1 MADTTTD
8 SFLTN
13 SRISLGEAIA
23 RELEQ
28 EITGGELSPGQRLG
42 TKEELRSRFGV
53 ALATINEAIR
63 LLEMRGMLTARP
75 GPGGG
80 VFVTHASTRARLN
93 HFVMGYKWNEAAIT
107 DHHTVRNALEPLVC
121 REAAQ
126 YRRDSDIRVFEHML
140 DTMENDAQDPLTV
153 LCHTWNLHRRIAKT
167 CRNLPLRSIYLTMLD
182 FLEDAVEGAA
192 FKHFD
197 ASGTLAV
204 HRELVNGNG
213 SRLDTPLMDAI
224 TGWVGRADPD
234 ARVVPVMLPAFT
246 DSRTFRDALPGVVAY
261 GFFPQRQKSLY
272 ESWPLMHGKDERIDV
287 RDLGFAASC
296 YRDVCKEL
304 LG

>member
-1 MADTTTD
+1 MAETAE
-8 SFLTN
+8 SFLTS

-93 HFVMGYKWNEAAIT
+93 HFVMGYKWNEATMA
-107 DHHTVRNALEPLVC
+107 DHHAVRNALEPLVC

-126 YRRDSDIRVFEHML
+126 YRRDSDLRVLEHML
-140 DTMENDAQDPLTV
+140 ETMENDAQDALTV
-153 LCHTWNLHRRIAKT
+153 LRHTWNLHRRIAKIV
-167 CRNLPLRSIYLTMLD
+167 RNLPLRSIYLMMAD
-182 FLEDAVEGAA
+182 FLEDAIEGAE
-192 FKHFD
+192 FKDFS
-197 ASGTLAV
+197 ASEHIAI
-204 HRELVNGNG
+204 HRELVAGIAAG
-213 SRLDTPLMDAI
+213 PGERLEAALREHELS
-224 TGWVGRADPD
+224 V
-234 ARVVPVMLPAFT
+234 AF
-246 DSRTFRDALPGVVAY
+246 
-261 GFFPQRQKSLY
+261 
-272 ESWPLMHGKDERIDV
+272 DEE
-287 RDLGFAASC
+287 A
-296 YRDVCKEL
+296 
-304 LG
+304 

>member
-1 MADTTTD
+1 MAETTTTD
-8 SFLTN
+8 SFLTS

-93 HFVMGYKWNEAAIT
+93 HFVMGYKWNEAAIA

-126 YRRDSDIRVFEHML
+126 FRRDTDLRVLDHML
-140 DTMENDAQDPLTV
+140 DTMENDAQDALTV
-153 LCHTWNLHRRIAKT
+153 LCHTWNLHRRIAKI

-192 FKHFD
+192 FKDFD
-197 ASGTLAV
+197 ASGHIAV
-204 HRELVNGNG
+204 HRELVNGIADG
-213 SRLDTPLMDAI
+213 PGERLEA
-224 TGWVGRADPD
+224 
-234 ARVVPVMLPAFT
+234 
-246 DSRTFRDALPGVVAY
+246 AL
-261 GFFPQRQKSLY
+261 R
-272 ESWPLMHGKDERIDV
+272 EH
-287 RDLGFAASC
+287 
-296 YRDVCKEL
+296 EL
-304 LG
+304 SVSFDDDDR

>member
-1 MADTTTD
+1 MAETTTPE
-8 SFLTN
+8 SFLTT

-28 EITGGELSPGQRLG
+28 EITGGALSPGQRLG

-93 HFVMGYKWNEAAIT
+93 HFVMGYKWNEAAIA
-107 DHHTVRNALEPLVC
+107 DHHAVRNALEPLVC

-126 YRRDSDIRVFEHML
+126 HRRDTDLRVLEHML
-140 DTMENDAQDPLTV
+140 DAMEHDAQDPLTV
-153 LCHTWNLHRRIAKT
+153 LRHTWNLHRRIAKI

-182 FLEDAVEGAA
+182 FLEDAVERAA
-192 FKHFD
+192 FKNFD
-197 ASGTLAV
+197 ASGHIAV
-204 HRELVNGNG
+204 HRELVNGIADG
-213 SRLDTPLMDAI
+213 PGERLEA
-224 TGWVGRADPD
+224 
-234 ARVVPVMLPAFT
+234 
-246 DSRTFRDALPGVVAY
+246 AL
-261 GFFPQRQKSLY
+261 R
-272 ESWPLMHGKDERIDV
+272 EH
-287 RDLGFAASC
+287 
-296 YRDVCKEL
+296 EL
-304 LG
+304 SVSFDDDD

>member
-1 MADTTTD
+1 MAETAE
-8 SFLTN
+8 SFLTS

-93 HFVMGYKWNEAAIT
+93 HFVMGYKWNEATMA
-107 DHHTVRNALEPLVC
+107 DHHAVRNALEPLVC

-126 YRRDSDIRVFEHML
+126 YRRDSDLRVLEHML
-140 DTMENDAQDPLTV
+140 ETMDNDAQDALTV
-153 LCHTWNLHRRIAKT
+153 LRHTWNLHRRIAKIV
-167 CRNLPLRSIYLTMLD
+167 RNLPLRSIYLTMAD
-182 FLEDAVEGAA
+182 FLEDAIEGAE
-192 FKHFD
+192 FKNFS
-197 ASGTLAV
+197 ASEHIAI
-204 HRELVNGNG
+204 HRELVAGIAAG
-213 SRLDTPLMDAI
+213 PGERLEAALREHELS
-224 TGWVGRADPD
+224 V
-234 ARVVPVMLPAFT
+234 AF
-246 DSRTFRDALPGVVAY
+246 
-261 GFFPQRQKSLY
+261 
-272 ESWPLMHGKDERIDV
+272 DEE
-287 RDLGFAASC
+287 G
-296 YRDVCKEL
+296 
-304 LG
+304 